1 MSGVKSSASDVDVD
15 LGRLF
20 GSLVRR
26 WKRILFVALVATAL
40 ALAFA
45 WLATPRYKGETRIL
59 IETRESVFTR
69 PQGGAEDDRPLL
81 DEEGVT
87 SQVEVIGS
95 VDLLKQVALK
105 LDLSSRPEFDEAAN
119 MSLLSRILVVA
130 GLKTDPNEIPPEE
143 RVLKA
148 FREKLT
154 VYRVEKSRV
163 IVIEMSS
170 KDPKLAAEIPNALA
184 DAYIAGQG
192 AAKQL
197 SNSEATDWLEP
208 EIASLSKRVK
218 EAEAR
223 VASFRARSDLLIGQ
237 NNSVLATQ
245 QLSELSTELSRV
257 RANRGA
263 AEANAS
269 SVRAV
274 LESGG
279 SLDALPEVLS
289 SPLIQ
294 RLRERQVQLK
304 ADIADLSTTLLD
316 NHPRLRALRS
326 QLTDLDRQIRTEA
339 QNVLKALSSEAN
351 AAQLREKQLL
361 SDLNSLKTESARAGE
376 EEVELRALEREA
388 NAQRSLLESY
398 LSRYREASSRG
409 DGNYLPADA
418 RIFARAIVP
427 SEPYYPKP
435 LPIAGAAFVGS
446 LLVMALV
453 TLLQELFSGRAMRPA
468 VGSRLEPE
476 TEAADIERP
485 VKPLLADPV
494 ESEAP
499 FALPEAVRHEPPAFV
514 SVEPAAADIEPAAPE
529 PEVEVMPI
537 AAEVETAFAD
547 EADPVEQPTGVEVFE
562 AEAEAE
568 PKPAIAEEIAS
579 AAALSAAVD
588 PPVAPPVAAPVA
600 PPVASSE
607 PERVRPEPIRH
618 DPLPE
623 MRVER
628 ASFVDAWERHKRTM
642 DAARYVEPA
651 PPAEAIPTAPAIDA
665 EIEEQPVMRNPFA
678 RRKAT
683 SAAEAPRAEPEAQP
697 EAAQSAVGEVG
708 IHRAAELLISG
719 GAARAIFVS
728 PQGDEGA
735 ATAVLVAREVAD
747 AGLRVL
753 LIDLTASG
761 AVSRPMLDSVSY
773 PGITNLLASEAQFT
787 EAIHVDHYSE
797 CHVMPVGTADPMRAM
812 KAANR
817 LPGIMQSLTEAYD
830 VVMVECG
837 ASDAEGIR
845 RLVADGTEIMVSS
858 IERDDETTATAEAL
872 MARGY
877 GRVMLV
883 SPAANGSPDAP
894 VPGRSAA

>member
-1 MSGVKSSASDVDVD
+1 MSGVQSSASDIDVD

-20 GSLVRR
+20 GSLARR
-26 WKRILFVALVATAL
+26 WKQIVFVALVATAL
-40 ALAFA
+40 ALALA
-45 WLATPRYKGETRIL
+45 WLATPHYRAETRIL

-69 PQGGAEDDRPLL
+69 PQQFGAEDDRPLL

-95 VDLLKQVALK
+95 TDFLKQVARQ
-105 LDLSSRPEFDEAAN
+105 LDLSRLPEFDEAAD
-119 MSLLSRILVVA
+119 MSLLSRLLVVV
-130 GLKTDPNEIPPEE
+130 GLKNDPNEIPPEE

-154 VYRVEKSRV
+154 IYRVEKSRV

-170 KDPKLAAEIPNALA
+170 EDPKLAAEIPNALA

-192 AAKQL
+192 AAKL
-197 SNSEATDWLEP
+197 ESNSEATDWLEP
-208 EIASLSKRVK
+208 EIANLSRRVK
-218 EAEAR
+218 EAEGR
-223 VASFRARSDLLIGQ
+223 VASFRAQSDLLIGQ

-269 SVRAV
+269 SVRAM
-274 LESGG
+274 LESGA

-304 ADIADLSTTLLD
+304 ADIADLSTTLLE

-326 QLTDLDRQIRTEA
+326 QLADLDRQIRTEA

-361 SDLNSLKTESARAGE
+361 ADLNTLKAESARAGE

-398 LSRYREASSRG
+398 LARYREASSRR

-418 RIFARAIVP
+418 RIFSRATVP

-446 LLVMALV
+446 LLVMAII

-468 VGSRLEPE
+468 AGSRLEPE
-476 TEAADIERP
+476 AAVVAVEPVVVDTVASETTAEQPVAASVVHDLPISAPAERVAEPVMPEPVLDVSPVAATQAEIAPVEAASPIE
-485 VKPLLADPV
+485 
-494 ESEAP
+494 
-499 FALPEAVRHEPPAFV
+499 
-514 SVEPAAADIEPAAPE
+514 EPAAAELAE
-529 PEVEVMPI
+529 TVEV
-537 AAEVETAFAD
+537 
-547 EADPVEQPTGVEVFE
+547 
-562 AEAEAE
+562 E
-568 PKPAIAEEIAS
+568 PKPAIAEEIA
-579 AAALSAAVD
+579 AAAIV
-588 PPVAPPVAAPVA
+588 PVLQ
-600 PPVASSE
+600 
-607 PERVRPEPIRH
+607 PEPIRH
-618 DPLPE
+618 EPLPP

-628 ASFVDAWERHKRTM
+628 ESFSDAWERHKRTM
-642 DAARYVEPA
+642 DAARYDEPEPTTDA
-651 PPAEAIPTAPAIDA
+651 TPAAPAVEH
-665 EIEEQPVMRNPFA
+665 EIKEQPAMRNPFA
-678 RRKAT
+678 RRKLT
-683 SAAEAPRAEPEAQP
+683 AAPVAPEVEPTVEPTAEPAVS
-697 EAAQSAVGEVG
+697 QSTVSEVG
-708 IHRAAELLISG
+708 IHRAAEMLIAG
-719 GAARAIFVS
+719 GATRAIFVS
-728 PQGDEGA
+728 PEGDEGA
-735 ATAVLVAREVAD
+735 AAAVMVSREVAD

-761 AVSRPMLDSVSY
+761 AVSRPMLGSVSY
-773 PGITNLLASEAQFT
+773 PGITNLLSSEAQFT
-787 EAIHVDHYSE
+787 EVIHVDHYSE

-812 KAANR
+812 RAADR
-817 LPGIMQSLTEAYD
+817 LPVIMGSLTDAYD
-830 VVMVECG
+830 VVIVECG

-845 RLVADGTEIMVSS
+845 RLVADGTEIMVSA
-858 IERDDETTATAEAL
+858 IEPDSETTATAEAL

-883 SPAANGSPDAP
+883 SPAANGAPEAP